1 MKGNKVKGILGMGLL
16 GNRYLKFYY
25 ENGETRDYY
34 FEKDFFEKEVENNND
49 NDEEN
54 V

>member
-25 ENGETRDYY
+25 ENGETKDYY
-34 FEKDFFEKEVENNND
+34 FEKDFFEKELEKED
-49 NDEEN
+49 NDDKEEL
-54 V
+54 